1 MLNITGGFYQ
11 AKDNFSISGKY
22 LDFFSQMIF
31 MGIYRLMEIKY
42 RVSKRELVTGQ
53 SRAGCQEPDALRC
66 CLAPCVSS
74 SSPFTPEKHGGLGRN
89 EVMPESHSP

>member
-31 MGIYRLMEIKY
+31 MGIYLLMEIKY

-66 CLAPCVSS
+66 CLGTVCQLVFPVH
-74 SSPFTPEKHGGLGRN
+74 PRETRRLGQ
-89 EVMPESHSP
+89 E